1 MVLENAAGVIDGEM
15 PCFDGHGVVQR
26 ELKIERSLE
35 NHLIARGVI
44 GSEKLYAADFAISE
58 SVCHTKLM
66 HLAVCEFCEEAQ

>member
-1 MVLENAAGVIDGEM
+1 M

-35 NHLIARGVI
+35 NHLIAKGVI
-44 GSEKLYAADFAISE
+44 GNEKLYATDFAISE

-66 HLAVCEFCEEAQ
+66 HLAVGEFCEEVQ